1 MGKNTYA
8 AVGNKEDISD
18 LITNITPTDTPLLSA
33 FGKGDKADATYHEW
47 LEDKIAK
54 PKANKQVEG
63 VEYKTDDPEPRA
75 RLGNHTQI
83 FMKGYGVT
91 GTQEAV
97 QKHGVKSEIG
107 YQMVKAMKEI
117 AGDIEF
123 AILTQT
129 ADVAGSAI
137 VPREF
142 KGVPGWLTTN
152 KLTAGAVRPF
162 TEDLLNDAL
171 QKAWD
176 QGGTPKKVYLSGK
189 QKRKVSAW
197 SGDGDKHLDQN
208 SKKLVNSIAVY
219 ESDFGI
225 VSFVPHRLM
234 TDDVVF
240 IIDHNFFK
248 MSYLR
253 NLKTMEKPKTHDK
266 IEKIIIGELTLE
278 ARAEK
283 ASAIIEKLSA

>member
-1 MGKNTYA
+1 MGKNTYV
-8 AVGNKEDISD
+8 AVGNREDISD
-18 LITNITPTDTPLLSA
+18 LITNITPTDTPFYSS
-33 FGKGDKADATYHEW
+33 FGKGKKATATYHEW

-63 VEYKTDDPEPRA
+63 VEYKTEDPEPRV

-83 FMKGYGVT
+83 FMKGYNVT
-91 GTQEAV
+91 GTQEVV
-97 QKHGVKSEIG
+97 QKHGLTSEIG

-117 AGDIEF
+117 AGDIEY

-129 ADVAGSAI
+129 TDVAGTAT

-142 KGVPGWLTTN
+142 KGVPGWITTN
-152 KLTAGAVRPF
+152 KLTDGAVRPF

-176 QGGTPKKVYLSGK
+176 QGGKPKKVYLSGK
-189 QKRKVSAW
+189 QKRKVSSW

-208 SKKLVNSIAVY
+208 SKKLVNSISVY

-225 VSFVPHRLM
+225 VSFVPHRMM

-240 IIDHNFFK
+240 LLDHEFFK
-248 MSYLR
+248 VSYLR
-253 NLKTMEKPKTHDK
+253 PLKTVEKPKTHDK
-266 IEKIIIGELTLE
+266 IEKVIIGELTLE
-278 ARAEK
+278 AKAEK
-283 ASAIIEKLSA
+283 ASAMIDKLSA